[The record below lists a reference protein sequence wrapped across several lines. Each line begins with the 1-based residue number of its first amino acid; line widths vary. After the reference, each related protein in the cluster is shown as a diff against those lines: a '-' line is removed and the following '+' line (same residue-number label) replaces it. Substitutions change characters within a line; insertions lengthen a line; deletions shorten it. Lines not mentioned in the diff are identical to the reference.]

1 MSLLRGSRTRKP
13 KARTA
18 ELLVEEL
25 GEEVLVYDQRTDQVH
40 CLSSAAQQVWRA
52 CDGETPVE
60 ELGSR
65 LNLDSE
71 LVAHALGE
79 LEACGL
85 LDEDAADSLTRREAT
100 GRLAKIGAA
109 AAAAPLIYSIA
120 APAPAAA
127 ATLATCFATGACNAS
142 LTSGT
147 CTATAGCVLCKVSG
161 GKSNPSCNSCVPS
174 DCAACTG
181 PTLAAKCAT
190 VCGTGTTFTCPA

>member
-1 MSLLRGSRTRKP
+1 MGMLRGSRTRKP

-25 GEEVLVYDQRTDQVH
+25 GEEVLVYDQRDDRVH
-40 CLSSAAQQVWRA
+40 CLGSAAHRVWSA

-60 ELGSR
+60 QLGRR

-71 LVAHALGE
+71 LVARALGE

-85 LDEDAADSLTRREAT
+85 LDDEATGGLTRREAT
-100 GRLAKIGAA
+100 GRLAKVGAA

-127 ATLATCFATGACNAS
+127 ATLLTCLNTGSCNAS
-142 LTSGT
+142 LT
-147 CTATAGCVLCKVSG
+147 TAKCGATPGCVLCAVTG
-161 GKSNPSCNSCVPS
+161 GTSNPSCNSCVPS
-174 DCAACTG
+174 DCSACTG
-181 PTLAAKCAT
+181 ATLAAKCAT
-190 VCGTGTTFTCPA
+190 VCGGGTKYTCPG